1 MRLFRTCVTN
11 LLLLAMAGV
20 FGLLLCEGIARL
32 VLRPADYL
40 SVEMVK
46 DEVLGAV
53 PSPHTKAGGFDAWG
67 FRNREVPDTA
77 DIVVIGDSQT
87 YGSAATMTDSW
98 PYVLGRLT
106 GRRVYSMAL
115 GGYGPNQY
123 LHLLKTKAL
132 SLKPRMI
139 VVGLAMGDD
148 FENAYL
154 ITYGLDH
161 WAYLRTLPAE
171 KVNFDIWEAPA
182 APTWHK
188 KARIWL
194 TRHSVTYQI
203 IVHGPVL
210 GRLYGEIEIQNARR
224 LFDSASVLSVP
235 GKNILEAFLPREFLR
250 RNDQANPSIREGM
263 RITFALLA
271 EMNDICR
278 NNHVEFLVA
287 VIPTKEMVF
296 SEYFDSDPNLALS
309 DVLHRLVANEGIGRE
324 KLFAFLT
331 EAKIAYAD
339 ALPALR
345 RAAERKIFTRLAG
358 DMHPNKDG
366 YHVIAEAVFE
376 AVRKS
381 EARK

>member
-1 MRLFRTCVTN
+1 MKLKTHFVN
-11 LLLLAMAGV
+11 LALLAVTAAVCLPLG
-20 FGLLLCEGIARL
+20 EGIARL
-32 VLRPADYL
+32 TLRPADYL

-46 DEVLGAV
+46 DDVLGAV
-53 PSPHTKAGGFDAWG
+53 PSLHTKAGGFDAWG

-87 YGSAATMTDSW
+87 YGSSARMDDSW

-106 GRRVYSMAL
+106 GRRVYNMSL

-132 SLKPRMI
+132 SLKPRVI
-139 VVGLAMGDD
+139 VVGLALGDD

-161 WAYLRTLPAE
+161 WAYLRALPPE
-171 KVNFDIWEAPA
+171 KVNVNIWEAPD

-188 KARIWL
+188 RIRVWL
-194 TRHSVTYQI
+194 TRHSMMYQI

-210 GRLYGEIEIQNARR
+210 GRLYGEIEIQNALR
-224 LFDSASVLSVP
+224 LFDSVSLLRVP
-235 GKNILEAFLPREFLR
+235 EKNISEVFAPKEFLR
-250 RNDQANPSIREGM
+250 RNDQQSASVREGL
-263 RITFALLA
+263 RITLELLA

-278 NNHVEFLVA
+278 QNHVELLVT

-296 SEYFDSDPNLALS
+296 SEYFEKDPNLALS
-309 DVLHRLVANEGIGRE
+309 DVLDRLVANERIARE
-324 KLFAFLT
+324 KLFAFFSD
-331 EAKIAYAD
+331 AQIAYAD
-339 ALPALR
+339 ALPALQ
-345 RAAERKIFTRLAG
+345 RAAEHKIFMRLAG
-358 DMHPNKDG
+358 DIHPNRDG

-376 AVRKS
+376 AMKRNQALK
-381 EARK
+381 